1 MRAGERALVARYR
14 RNMSIFPLLGIEP
27 IINGVGPAT
36 RLGGLSLSENVWSAM
51 KEANQSS
58 YRMDELHLHAGALI
72 AKMIGAPAS
81 LVTAGASAS
90 LTLSAAAAIAGFDRQ
105 MLIDLPFPKSKK
117 VEILVQRVHQD
128 PYDHAL
134 TAAGAQI
141 RAFGGENGSTVDQL
155 HAALN
160 SNVCALLWR
169 ESEGDSALDLATCSK
184 IAHEN
189 GIPVIVDGALF
200 VPPASRLQDYLK
212 QGADFVAISGGKS
225 FRGPHTSGLL
235 VASPANIKIALLH
248 HLDLDERS
256 ATWSYEI
263 GDGQFADLP
272 SNGIGRA
279 MKVGREQIFGLIA
292 AIQDYLLEPSYQV
305 GDAEV
310 VECKKELD
318 QGDMVQSEM
327 RFYSPLNVTNL
338 HIASPKPL
346 SADQFYSHLAS
357 GAPRI
362 ILGQEMSDKGFLTLN
377 PMALQK
383 GEGSQIGR
391 RINEIARQGQGK
403 QI

>member
-1 MRAGERALVARYR
+1 M
-14 RNMSIFPLLGIEP
+14 
-27 IINGVGPAT
+27 
-36 RLGGLSLSENVWSAM
+36 
-51 KEANQSS
+51 
-58 YRMDELHLHAGALI
+58 
-72 AKMIGAPAS
+72 
-81 LVTAGASAS
+81 
-90 LTLSAAAAIAGFDRQ
+90 
-105 MLIDLPFPKSKK
+105 
-117 VEILVQRVHQD
+117 
-128 PYDHAL
+128 
-134 TAAGAQI
+134 
-141 RAFGGENGSTVDQL
+141 
-155 HAALN
+155 
-160 SNVCALLWR
+160 
-169 ESEGDSALDLATCSK
+169 
-184 IAHEN
+184 
-189 GIPVIVDGALF
+189 
-200 VPPASRLQDYLK
+200 
-212 QGADFVAISGGKS
+212 AISGGKS

-292 AIQDYLLEPSYQV
+292 AIQDYLLVPSYQV

-318 QGDMVQSEM
+318 QGGMVQSEM

-338 HIASPKPL
+338 HIASPEHL
-346 SADQFYSHLAS
+346 SADQFYNHLAS

-403 QI
+403 KI

>member
-1 MRAGERALVARYR
+1 MESMRAGEQVLAAKLLHKMAI
-14 RNMSIFPLLGIEP
+14 NSQLGIAP

-36 RLGGLSLSENVWSAM
+36 RLGGLSLSENVWGAM
-51 KEANQSS
+51 KEASLSS
-58 YRMDELHLHAGALI
+58 YRMDELHLSAGALI

-81 LVTAGASAS
+81 LVTSGASAS

-134 TAAGAQI
+134 TAAGAKI
-141 RAFGGENGSTVDQL
+141 IAFGDSNGSKVDQL

-169 ESEGDSALDLATCSK
+169 ESEGDNALDLATCSK

-189 GIPVIVDGALF
+189 GILVIVDGALF
-200 VPPASRLQDYLK
+200 VPPVSRLQDYLK

-272 SNGIGRA
+272 TNGIGRA
-279 MKVGREQIFGLIA
+279 MKVGREQIFGLVA
-292 AIQDYLLEPSYQV
+292 AIQDYLREPSYQV

-310 VECKKELD
+310 NECKKVLD
-318 QGDMVQSEM
+318 QGDMLRSEM

-338 HIASPKPL
+338 HIPAPKHLP
-346 SADQFYSHLAS
+346 ADQFYNLLAS
-357 GAPRI
+357 GTPRI

-383 GEGSQIGR
+383 GEGSLIGR
-391 RINEIARQGQGK
+391 RINEIAKEG
-403 QI
+403 